1 MAEVE
6 DRGTGESVLD
16 RCSAAFRPDAE
27 DEPALQSQLRL
38 RHYIVKRR
46 KPPSLTIEQEAMI
59 TQVIIIIGDED
70 IEQHTTK

>member
-6 DRGTGESVLD
+6 DRGTGESILD

-27 DEPALQSQLRL
+27 DEPALQSQLRF

-46 KPPSLTIEQEAMI
+46 
-59 TQVIIIIGDED
+59 
-70 IEQHTTK
+70 